1 MPKNLNAASS
11 ANRLFNLRDRN
22 IALSQPPEEI
32 IESLSGTN
40 NLYKNHRD
48 EASITPANK
57 ERESSLTGN

>member
-22 IALSQPPEEI
+22 TALSQPPEEI

>member
-48 EASITPANK
+48 ESSITPANK

>member
-11 ANRLFNLRDRN
+11 ANRLFNMRDRN

-32 IESLSGTN
+32 IEGLSGT
-40 NLYKNHRD
+40 LYKNHRD

>member
-57 ERESSLTGN
+57 ERESSLTVN

>member
-40 NLYKNHRD
+40 NLYKIHRD
-48 EASITPANK
+48 EASITPSNK
-57 ERESSLTGN
+57 KRESSLTGN